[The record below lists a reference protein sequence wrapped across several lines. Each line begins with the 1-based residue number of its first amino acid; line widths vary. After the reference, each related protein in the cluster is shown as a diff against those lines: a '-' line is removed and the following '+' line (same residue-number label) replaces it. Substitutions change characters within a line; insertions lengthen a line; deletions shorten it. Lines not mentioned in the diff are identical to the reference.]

1 VADRAAIELLPR
13 AWPPCHG
20 AKGWRRPVSRF
31 ADCRQAVGYGL
42 WNGARFP
49 GPAQYAFLDYRAR
62 GLNPLPRWTTT
73 GARPP
78 GRDHRGETTGAR
90 PPGRDHRGE
99 TTGRKTARPSL
110 RPLASRRKAAH
121 HRGAVVM
128 PRFFRHLSERMR
140 GSASKNLFP
149 PIGKK
154 ISTPFLKI
162 QVFKSR
168 NREKGFF

>member
-1 VADRAAIELLPR
+1 MADRAAIELLPR

-78 GRDHRGETTGAR
+78 GRDHRQENCKALVKASGVAQEGRA
-90 PPGRDHRGE
+90 PPGGCGH
-99 TTGRKTARPSL
+99 APVFSAPL
-110 RPLASRRKAAH
+110 RANAGLGLKKS
-121 HRGAVVM
+121 
-128 PRFFRHLSERMR
+128 
-140 GSASKNLFP
+140 FP
-149 PIGKK
+149 PYREKNK
-154 ISTPFLKI
+154 HSISENTSFQVTKSREGLFLK
-162 QVFKSR
+162 
-168 NREKGFF
+168 GFLNYLY

>member
-1 VADRAAIELLPR
+1 MEWGAVS
-13 AWPPCHG
+13 WPSQ
-20 AKGWRRPVSRF
+20 V
-31 ADCRQAVGYGL
+31 
-42 WNGARFP
+42 RFP
-49 GPAQYAFLDYRAR
+49 GLSGPWSKSVATL
-62 GLNPLPRWTTT
+62 G
-73 GARPP
+73 
-78 GRDHRGETTGAR
+78 DHRGETTGATT
-90 PPGRDHRGE
+90 GA